1 MNEKKGFNV
10 SHHMLATIFT
20 GSMIALVYVLL
31 QHFDSV
37 RTFFS
42 DAANILSPITG
53 GLVTAYLLNMLMSA
67 LERGAIGRI
76 KKHGLMR
83 MVSLMLTI
91 IIALLVV
98 AGLFFA
104 IIPQSISSI
113 ATLAVSVQEF
123 ITDSRDDIEALAAKL
138 EFGEDIVNTLYGS
151 WSDTFT
157 LMKDKIMQTLPTL
170 LETVKNV
177 GSGVVSGI
185 VNGIISFIIAIYVL
199 ADKENLCAHTHMLL
213 RAIFS
218 ESKYKTIIRVV
229 RRTHRI
235 FSGFIGGKLLD
246 SLIIGIICFI
256 CMLLFKWPYAL
267 LISVIV
273 GVTNVIPTFGPII
286 GAIPGTL
293 ILAIES
299 PIQALWF
306 LVFIIILQQFDGNLL
321 GPMILGDSTGLSAFW
336 VLIAITLFGAI
347 WGVTGMIVGVP
358 FVATIYAFAGEYV
371 EKRLDEQN
379 VDVDE
384 LTRPDESGNRHNSF
398 TGLKAFFGKLKK
410 QDSTQDADTS
420 ESEKQD

>member
-1 MNEKKGFNV
+1 MNEKKGFSV
-10 SHHMLATIFT
+10 TGHMLATIFT
-20 GSMIALVYVLL
+20 GSAIALVYVLL
-31 QHFDSV
+31 QHFEGV
-37 RTFFS
+37 RTVL
-42 DAANILSPITG
+42 ANILNILSPITG
-53 GLVTAYLLNMLMSA
+53 GLITAYLLNMLMSA
-67 LERGAIGRI
+67 LERGAIGKI

-83 MVSLMLTI
+83 AVSLLLTV
-91 IIALLVV
+91 IIALLVI

-113 ATLAVSVQEF
+113 ATLAVSVQQF

-170 LETVKNV
+170 LETIKSV

-185 VNGIISFIIAIYVL
+185 VNAIISFIIAIYVL
-199 ADKENLCAHTHMLL
+199 ADKENLCKHTHMLL
-213 RAIFS
+213 RAVLS
-218 ESKYKTIIRVV
+218 EKKYNTVIRVA
-229 RRTHRI
+229 RRTHHI

-273 GVTNVIPTFGPII
+273 GVTNVIPTFGPVI

-336 VLIAITLFGAI
+336 VLIAITLFGAF
-347 WGVTGMIVGVP
+347 WGVAGMIVGVP
-358 FVATIYAFAGEYV
+358 LVATIYTFVGEFV
-371 EKRLDEQN
+371 DARLAEQN
-379 VDVDE
+379 VDIDE
-384 LTRPDESGNRHNSF
+384 LTRPEEPSAHRKSF
-398 TGLKAFFGKLKK
+398 TGIKTLLAKIKGGDKG
-410 QDSTQDADTS
+410 QDGDTKT
-420 ESEKQD
+420 EE